1 MIVKQPTI
9 EELRRIA
16 HGFNLDMTDEDLKS
30 FQGLMGGVLAWPCTC
45 ALRLIEK
52 DLSHTVFVS

>member
-16 HGFNLDMTDEDLKS
+16 PGFNLDMTDHAVACD
-30 FQGLMGGVLAWPCTC
+30 GPGCRLAT
-45 ALRLIEK
+45 LE
-52 DLSHTVFVS
+52 